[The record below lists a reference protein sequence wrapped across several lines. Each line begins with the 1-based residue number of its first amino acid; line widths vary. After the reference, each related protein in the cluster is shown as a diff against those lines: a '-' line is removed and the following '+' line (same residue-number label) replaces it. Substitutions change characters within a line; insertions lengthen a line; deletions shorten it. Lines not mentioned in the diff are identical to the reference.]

1 MATLNTDIR
10 YIKGVGEARA
20 KSLAKLG
27 ITDLRSLLSYFPR
40 AYDDRRAYKKIAG
53 LIPGENACVCAVI
66 AGEPRLSR
74 IRKGLDLIKL
84 RAVDETGALELTY
97 FNQSYLKNTFHTGDA
112 YVFFGRAE
120 GTPSRPQMTNPLFE
134 REGAHQ
140 ITGRIMPIYPLTAGV
155 SQSMLYKAVEQGLAA
170 CVDELPDILPEDVR
184 LVYQLCHTRFAYEN
198 IHFPTDD
205 EALSAARR
213 RLAFEELFLLALG
226 LKLLRERRTFVAGK
240 QCKKVDLS
248 PFFTSLSFSLTG
260 AQRRAIGDIARDLT
274 GQRPMNRLVQGDVG
288 SGKTMV
294 AAAAIYMAAKNGLQ
308 CALMAPTEILAEQ
321 HYRSL
326 APLLEPLGIP
336 CALLT
341 ASTKARERRALNER
355 LRSGELSLVI
365 GTHALLSPD
374 VQYQNLGLVVTD
386 EQHRFG
392 VDQRAALSAK
402 GDDPHLLVM
411 SATPIPRTLA
421 LMIYGDLDV
430 SVLDELPPG
439 RQKIDTFAVPSSYH
453 ERIYAFLRKLV
464 AEGRQA
470 YIVCPMVSEND
481 ELPDERKAVT
491 AYAAHLQAEVFPDLR
506 IAPIHGKMKPKE
518 KDAVMRAFA
527 AHEIDVLVS
536 TTVIEV
542 GVDVPN
548 ANLMII
554 EDADRLGLAQ
564 LHQIRGR
571 IGRSSRRAYAY
582 LTYRPGKVLTEVA
595 SKRLSAIREYV
606 DFGAGFRIAMRDLE
620 IRGAGNLLGPE
631 QSGYMM
637 SVGYDMYLKLLNDA
651 VLEQQ
656 GKGREIR
663 PECSADLTVA
673 AYIPERYVPSDR
685 QRMDLYRRIAALR
698 DNDAAADLIDELTDR
713 YGDPPRPVTALLDV
727 ALLRAA
733 AADTGVTDITQKG
746 QTLLLSLGQRM
757 DVPSLMAVC
766 TLPAYRSRLL
776 LSAGEHPKLTLHLKP
791 GEEALDAAGHLV
803 EALTLKRK
811 EISGE
816 TPAEGGTL

>member
-40 AYDDRRAYKKIAG
+40 AYDDRRAYKKIAD
-53 LIPGENACVCAVI
+53 LVPGENACVCAVI

-120 GTPSRPQMTNPLFE
+120 GSPSRPQMTNPLFE

-140 ITGRIMPIYPLTAGV
+140 ITGRIMPIYPLTAGI
-155 SQSMLYKAVEQGLAA
+155 SQSMLCKAVEQGLAA
-170 CVDELPDILPEDVR
+170 CVDELPDVLPEDVR
-184 LVYQLCHTRFAYEN
+184 LAYQLCHTRFAYEN

-240 QCKKVDLS
+240 QCRKVDLL
-248 PFFTSLSFSLTG
+248 PFFTSLPFSLTG

-341 ASTKARERRALNER
+341 ASTRARERRALNER
-355 LRSGELSLVI
+355 LRFGELSLVI

-430 SVLDELPPG
+430 SILNELPPG

-491 AYAAHLQAEVFPDLR
+491 AYAEMLQKEVFPDLR
-506 IAPIHGKMKPKE
+506 IAPIHGKMKPKD

-548 ANLMII
+548 AALMLI
-554 EDADRLGLAQ
+554 ENAECFGLSQ
-564 LHQIRGR
+564 LHQLRGR
-571 IGRSSRRAYAY
+571 VGRGRHKSYCVLVSDNKGEENKQRLKVMSS
-582 LTYRPGKVLTEVA
+582 TSDGF
-595 SKRLSAIREYV
+595 AIAEE
-606 DFGAGFRIAMRDLE
+606 D
-620 IRGAGNLLGPE
+620 
-631 QSGYMM
+631 
-637 SVGYDMYLKLLNDA
+637 LKLRGPGDFFGSRQHGLPSLR
-651 VLEQQ
+651 V
-656 GKGREIR
+656 
-663 PECSADLTVA
+663 ADLSCDLSLLHETQSA
-673 AYIPERYVPSDR
+673 AE
-685 QRMDLYRRIAALR
+685 QLL
-698 DNDAAADLIDELTDR
+698 AADPALKNHPLLKARVEL
-713 YGDPPRPVTALLDV
+713 LFELN
-727 ALLRAA
+727 
-733 AADTGVTDITQKG
+733 ADA
-746 QTLLLSLGQRM
+746 M
-757 DVPSLMAVC
+757 N
-766 TLPAYRSRLL
+766 
-776 LSAGEHPKLTLHLKP
+776 
-791 GEEALDAAGHLV
+791 
-803 EALTLKRK
+803 
-811 EISGE
+811 
-816 TPAEGGTL
+816 

>member
-40 AYDDRRAYKKIAG
+40 AYDDRRAYKKIAD
-53 LIPGENACVCAVI
+53 LIPGENACACAVI
-66 AGEPRLSR
+66 AGEPKLSR
-74 IRKGLDLIKL
+74 IRKGLDLVKL

-134 REGAHQ
+134 RAGAHQ

-226 LKLLRERRTFVAGK
+226 LKLLRERRMFVAGK

-248 PFFTSLSFSLTG
+248 PFFTSLPFSLTG

-274 GQRPMNRLVQGDVG
+274 GKRPMNRLVQGDVG

-308 CALMAPTEILAEQ
+308 CALMTPTEILAEQ

-341 ASTKARERRALNER
+341 ASTKAKERRALNER

-392 VDQRAALSAK
+392 VNQRAALSAK

-430 SVLDELPPG
+430 SILNELPPG

-470 YIVCPMVSEND
+470 YIVCPMVAEND

-491 AYAAHLQAEVFPDLR
+491 AYAETLQKEVFPDLR

-548 ANLMII
+548 AALMLI
-554 EDADRLGLAQ
+554 ENAECFGLSQ
-564 LHQIRGR
+564 LHQLRGR
-571 IGRSSRRAYAY
+571 VGRGRHKSYCVLVSDNKGEENKQRLKVMSS
-582 LTYRPGKVLTEVA
+582 TSDGF
-595 SKRLSAIREYV
+595 AIAEE
-606 DFGAGFRIAMRDLE
+606 D
-620 IRGAGNLLGPE
+620 
-631 QSGYMM
+631 
-637 SVGYDMYLKLLNDA
+637 LKLRGPGDFFGSRQHGLPSLR
-651 VLEQQ
+651 V
-656 GKGREIR
+656 
-663 PECSADLTVA
+663 ADLSCDLSLLHETQSA
-673 AYIPERYVPSDR
+673 AE
-685 QRMDLYRRIAALR
+685 QLL
-698 DNDAAADLIDELTDR
+698 AADPALKKHPLLKARVEL
-713 YGDPPRPVTALLDV
+713 LFELN
-727 ALLRAA
+727 
-733 AADTGVTDITQKG
+733 ADA
-746 QTLLLSLGQRM
+746 M
-757 DVPSLMAVC
+757 N
-766 TLPAYRSRLL
+766 
-776 LSAGEHPKLTLHLKP
+776 
-791 GEEALDAAGHLV
+791 
-803 EALTLKRK
+803 
-811 EISGE
+811 
-816 TPAEGGTL
+816 

>member
-1 MATLNTDIR
+1 MAALSTDIR

-20 KSLAKLG
+20 KALAKLG

-40 AYDDRRAYKKIAG
+40 AYEDRRACKKIAG
-53 LIPGENACVCAVI
+53 LVPGEMSCVCAVV
-66 AGEPRLSR
+66 AGEAKLSR
-74 IRKGLDLIKL
+74 IRKGLDLVKL
-84 RAVDETGALELTY
+84 RVVDESGALELTY
-97 FNQSYLKNTFHTGDA
+97 FNQSYLKNTFHTGEA
-112 YVFFGRAE
+112 YVFYGRAE
-120 GTPSRPQMTNPLFE
+120 GTPRRLQMTNPLFE
-134 REGAHQ
+134 REGERR

-184 LVYQLCHTRFAYEN
+184 LAHQLCHTRFAYEN
-198 IHFPTDD
+198 IHFPTGD
-205 EALSAARR
+205 EALAAARR

-226 LKLLRERRTFVAGK
+226 LKLLRSRRTFVAGK
-240 QCKKVDLS
+240 RCRDTDPS
-248 PFFTSLSFSLTG
+248 PFFAALPFSLTA
-260 AQRRAIGDIARDLT
+260 AQRRAVDDIARDLSLE
-274 GQRPMNRLVQGDVG
+274 RPMNRLCQGDVG

-326 APLLEPLGIP
+326 APLLTPLGIS

-341 ASTKARERRALNER
+341 ASTRAKERRALNEA

-402 GDDPHLLVM
+402 GENPHLLVM

-453 ERIYAFLRKLV
+453 ARIYAFLRKLV
-464 AEGRQA
+464 QEGRQA
-470 YIVCPMVSEND
+470 YIVCPMVAEND

-491 AYAAHLQAEVFPDLR
+491 AYAEHLQTEIFPDLR
-506 IAPIHGKMKPKE
+506 VAPIHGKMKPKE

-548 ANLMII
+548 AALMLI
-554 EDADRLGLAQ
+554 ENAECFGLSQ
-564 LHQIRGR
+564 LHQLRGR
-571 IGRSSRRAYAY
+571 VGRGQHKSYCVLVSDSKGEENKARLKIMSSTNDGFAIAEEDLRLRG
-582 LTYRPGKVLTEVA
+582 PG
-595 SKRLSAIREYV
+595 
-606 DFGAGFRIAMRDLE
+606 DFFGSRQHGLPALR
-620 IRGAGNLLGPE
+620 
-631 QSGYMM
+631 
-637 SVGYDMYLKLLNDA
+637 V
-651 VLEQQ
+651 
-656 GKGREIR
+656 
-663 PECSADLTVA
+663 ADLSCDLSLLHETQSA
-673 AYIPERYVPSDR
+673 AE
-685 QRMDLYRRIAALR
+685 QLL
-698 DNDAAADLIDELTDR
+698 AADAELAAH
-713 YGDPPRPVTALLDV
+713 PLLK
-727 ALLRAA
+727 ARIELLFSLN
-733 AADTGVTDITQKG
+733 ADA
-746 QTLLLSLGQRM
+746 M
-757 DVPSLMAVC
+757 N
-766 TLPAYRSRLL
+766 
-776 LSAGEHPKLTLHLKP
+776 
-791 GEEALDAAGHLV
+791 
-803 EALTLKRK
+803 
-811 EISGE
+811 
-816 TPAEGGTL
+816 

>member
-40 AYDDRRAYKKIAG
+40 AYDDRRAYKKIVD

-84 RAVDETGALELTY
+84 RAVDATGALELTY

-170 CVDELPDILPEDVR
+170 CVDELPDILPENVR

-248 PFFTSLSFSLTG
+248 PFFTSLPFSLTG

-274 GQRPMNRLVQGDVG
+274 GKRPMNRLVQGDVG

-341 ASTKARERRALNER
+341 ASTTAKERRALNER

-430 SVLDELPPG
+430 SILNELPPG

-453 ERIYAFLRKLV
+453 ARIYAFLRKLV
-464 AEGRQA
+464 ADGRQA
-470 YIVCPMVSEND
+470 YIVCPMVAEND

-491 AYAAHLQAEVFPDLR
+491 AYAETLQKEVFPDLR

-548 ANLMII
+548 AALMLI
-554 EDADRLGLAQ
+554 ENAECFGLSQ
-564 LHQIRGR
+564 LHQLRGR
-571 IGRSSRRAYAY
+571 VGRGRHKSYCVLVSDNKGEENKQRLKVMSS
-582 LTYRPGKVLTEVA
+582 TSDGF
-595 SKRLSAIREYV
+595 AIAEE
-606 DFGAGFRIAMRDLE
+606 D
-620 IRGAGNLLGPE
+620 
-631 QSGYMM
+631 
-637 SVGYDMYLKLLNDA
+637 LKLRGPGDFFGSRQHGLPSLR
-651 VLEQQ
+651 V
-656 GKGREIR
+656 
-663 PECSADLTVA
+663 ADLSCDLSLLHETQSA
-673 AYIPERYVPSDR
+673 AE
-685 QRMDLYRRIAALR
+685 QLL
-698 DNDAAADLIDELTDR
+698 AADPALKNHPLLKARVEL
-713 YGDPPRPVTALLDV
+713 LFELN
-727 ALLRAA
+727 
-733 AADTGVTDITQKG
+733 ADA
-746 QTLLLSLGQRM
+746 M
-757 DVPSLMAVC
+757 N
-766 TLPAYRSRLL
+766 
-776 LSAGEHPKLTLHLKP
+776 
-791 GEEALDAAGHLV
+791 
-803 EALTLKRK
+803 
-811 EISGE
+811 
-816 TPAEGGTL
+816 

>member
-40 AYDDRRAYKKIAG
+40 AYDDRRAYKKIAD

-66 AGEPRLSR
+66 AGEPKLSR
-74 IRKGLDLIKL
+74 IRKGLDLVKL

-97 FNQSYLKNTFHTGDA
+97 FNQSYLKNTFRTGDA

-248 PFFTSLSFSLTG
+248 PFFAALPFSLTG

-274 GQRPMNRLVQGDVG
+274 GKRPMNRLVQGDVG

-430 SVLDELPPG
+430 SILNELPPG

-470 YIVCPMVSEND
+470 YIVCPMVAEND

-491 AYAAHLQAEVFPDLR
+491 AYAETLQKEVFPDLR

-548 ANLMII
+548 AALMLI
-554 EDADRLGLAQ
+554 ENAECFGLSQ
-564 LHQIRGR
+564 LHQLRGR
-571 IGRSSRRAYAY
+571 VGRGQHKSYCVLVSDNKGEENKQRLKVMSS
-582 LTYRPGKVLTEVA
+582 TSDGF
-595 SKRLSAIREYV
+595 AIAEE
-606 DFGAGFRIAMRDLE
+606 D
-620 IRGAGNLLGPE
+620 
-631 QSGYMM
+631 
-637 SVGYDMYLKLLNDA
+637 LKLRGPGDFFGSRQHGLPSLR
-651 VLEQQ
+651 V
-656 GKGREIR
+656 
-663 PECSADLTVA
+663 ADLSCDLSLLHETQSA
-673 AYIPERYVPSDR
+673 AE
-685 QRMDLYRRIAALR
+685 QLL
-698 DNDAAADLIDELTDR
+698 AADPALKNHPLLKARVEL
-713 YGDPPRPVTALLDV
+713 LFELN
-727 ALLRAA
+727 
-733 AADTGVTDITQKG
+733 ADA
-746 QTLLLSLGQRM
+746 M
-757 DVPSLMAVC
+757 N
-766 TLPAYRSRLL
+766 
-776 LSAGEHPKLTLHLKP
+776 
-791 GEEALDAAGHLV
+791 
-803 EALTLKRK
+803 
-811 EISGE
+811 
-816 TPAEGGTL
+816 

>member
-40 AYDDRRAYKKIAG
+40 AYDDRRAYKKIVD

-170 CVDELPDILPEDVR
+170 CVDELPDILPENVR

-248 PFFTSLSFSLTG
+248 PFFTSLPFSLTG

-274 GQRPMNRLVQGDVG
+274 GKRPMNRLVQGDVG

-341 ASTKARERRALNER
+341 ASTTAKERRALNER

-430 SVLDELPPG
+430 SILNELPPG

-453 ERIYAFLRKLV
+453 ARIYAFLRKLV
-464 AEGRQA
+464 ADGRQA
-470 YIVCPMVSEND
+470 YIVCPMVAEND

-491 AYAAHLQAEVFPDLR
+491 AYAETLQKEVFPDLR

-548 ANLMII
+548 AALMLI
-554 EDADRLGLAQ
+554 ENAECFGLSQ
-564 LHQIRGR
+564 LHQLRGR
-571 IGRSSRRAYAY
+571 VGRGRHKSYCVLVSDNKGDENKQSLKVMSS
-582 LTYRPGKVLTEVA
+582 TSDGF
-595 SKRLSAIREYV
+595 AIAEE
-606 DFGAGFRIAMRDLE
+606 D
-620 IRGAGNLLGPE
+620 
-631 QSGYMM
+631 
-637 SVGYDMYLKLLNDA
+637 LKLRGPGDFFGSRQHGLPSLR
-651 VLEQQ
+651 V
-656 GKGREIR
+656 
-663 PECSADLTVA
+663 ADLSCDLSLLHETQSA
-673 AYIPERYVPSDR
+673 AE
-685 QRMDLYRRIAALR
+685 QLL
-698 DNDAAADLIDELTDR
+698 AADPALKNHPLLKARVEL
-713 YGDPPRPVTALLDV
+713 LFELN
-727 ALLRAA
+727 
-733 AADTGVTDITQKG
+733 ADA
-746 QTLLLSLGQRM
+746 M
-757 DVPSLMAVC
+757 N
-766 TLPAYRSRLL
+766 
-776 LSAGEHPKLTLHLKP
+776 
-791 GEEALDAAGHLV
+791 
-803 EALTLKRK
+803 
-811 EISGE
+811 
-816 TPAEGGTL
+816 

>member
-40 AYDDRRAYKKIAG
+40 AYDDRRAYKKIAD

-66 AGEPRLSR
+66 AGEPKLSR
-74 IRKGLDLIKL
+74 IRKGLDLVKL

-134 REGAHQ
+134 RECAHQ
-140 ITGRIMPIYPLTAGV
+140 ITGRIMPIYPLTAGI

-226 LKLLRERRTFVAGK
+226 LKLLRERRMFVAGK

-248 PFFTSLSFSLTG
+248 PFFTSLPFSLTG

-274 GQRPMNRLVQGDVG
+274 GKRPMNRLVQGDVG

-341 ASTKARERRALNER
+341 ASTKAKERRALNER

-430 SVLDELPPG
+430 SILNELPPG

-470 YIVCPMVSEND
+470 YIVCPMVAEND

-491 AYAAHLQAEVFPDLR
+491 AYAETLQKEVFPDLR

-548 ANLMII
+548 AALILI
-554 EDADRLGLAQ
+554 ENAECFGLSQ
-564 LHQIRGR
+564 LHQLRGR
-571 IGRSSRRAYAY
+571 VGRGQHKSYCVLVSDNKGEENKQRLKVMSS
-582 LTYRPGKVLTEVA
+582 TSDGF
-595 SKRLSAIREYV
+595 AIAEE
-606 DFGAGFRIAMRDLE
+606 D
-620 IRGAGNLLGPE
+620 
-631 QSGYMM
+631 
-637 SVGYDMYLKLLNDA
+637 LKLRGPGDFFGSRQHGLPSLR
-651 VLEQQ
+651 V
-656 GKGREIR
+656 
-663 PECSADLTVA
+663 ADLSCDLSLLHETQSA
-673 AYIPERYVPSDR
+673 AE
-685 QRMDLYRRIAALR
+685 QLL
-698 DNDAAADLIDELTDR
+698 AADPALKNHPLLKARVEL
-713 YGDPPRPVTALLDV
+713 LFELN
-727 ALLRAA
+727 
-733 AADTGVTDITQKG
+733 ADA
-746 QTLLLSLGQRM
+746 M
-757 DVPSLMAVC
+757 N
-766 TLPAYRSRLL
+766 
-776 LSAGEHPKLTLHLKP
+776 
-791 GEEALDAAGHLV
+791 
-803 EALTLKRK
+803 
-811 EISGE
+811 
-816 TPAEGGTL
+816 

>member
-40 AYDDRRAYKKIAG
+40 AYDDRRSYKKIAD

-66 AGEPRLSR
+66 AGDPRLSR

-226 LKLLRERRTFVAGK
+226 LKLLRERRMFVAGK

-248 PFFTSLSFSLTG
+248 PFFTSLPFSLTG

-274 GQRPMNRLVQGDVG
+274 GKRPMNRLVQGDVG

-430 SVLDELPPG
+430 SILNELPPG

-470 YIVCPMVSEND
+470 YIVCPMVAEND

-491 AYAAHLQAEVFPDLR
+491 AYAETLQKEVFPDLR

-548 ANLMII
+548 AALMLI
-554 EDADRLGLAQ
+554 ENAECFGLSQ
-564 LHQIRGR
+564 LHQLRGR
-571 IGRSSRRAYAY
+571 VGRGRHKSYCVLVSDNKGEENKQRLKVMSS
-582 LTYRPGKVLTEVA
+582 TSDGF
-595 SKRLSAIREYV
+595 AIAEE
-606 DFGAGFRIAMRDLE
+606 D
-620 IRGAGNLLGPE
+620 
-631 QSGYMM
+631 
-637 SVGYDMYLKLLNDA
+637 LKLRGPGDFFGSRQHGLPSLR
-651 VLEQQ
+651 V
-656 GKGREIR
+656 
-663 PECSADLTVA
+663 ADLSCDLSLLHETQSA
-673 AYIPERYVPSDR
+673 AE
-685 QRMDLYRRIAALR
+685 QLL
-698 DNDAAADLIDELTDR
+698 AADPALKKHPLLKARVEL
-713 YGDPPRPVTALLDV
+713 LFELN
-727 ALLRAA
+727 
-733 AADTGVTDITQKG
+733 ADA
-746 QTLLLSLGQRM
+746 M
-757 DVPSLMAVC
+757 N
-766 TLPAYRSRLL
+766 
-776 LSAGEHPKLTLHLKP
+776 
-791 GEEALDAAGHLV
+791 
-803 EALTLKRK
+803 
-811 EISGE
+811 
-816 TPAEGGTL
+816 

>member
-1 MATLNTDIR
+1 MAALNTDIR
-10 YIKGVGEARA
+10 YIKGVGEAHA
-20 KSLAKLG
+20 KALAKLG
-27 ITDLRSLLSYFPR
+27 VTDLRSLLSYFPR
-40 AYDDRRAYKKIAG
+40 AYEDRRACKKIAD
-53 LIPGENACVCAVI
+53 LVPGEMSCVCAVV
-66 AGEPRLSR
+66 AGEAKLSR
-74 IRKGLDLIKL
+74 IRKGLDLVKL
-84 RAVDETGALELTY
+84 RVVDESGALELTY
-97 FNQSYLKNTFHTGDA
+97 FNQSYLKNTFHTGET
-112 YVFFGRAE
+112 YVFYGRAE
-120 GTPSRPQMTNPLFE
+120 GTPRRLQMTNPLFE

-184 LVYQLCHTRFAYEN
+184 LAHELCHTRYAYEN
-198 IHFPTDD
+198 IHFPTGD
-205 EALSAARR
+205 EALASARR

-226 LKLLRERRTFVAGK
+226 LKLLRSRRTFVAGK
-240 QCKKVDLS
+240 RCRDTDPS
-248 PFFTSLSFSLTG
+248 PFFAALPFSLTA
-260 AQRRAIGDIARDLT
+260 AQRRAVDDIARDLSLE
-274 GQRPMNRLVQGDVG
+274 RPMNRLCQGDVG

-326 APLLEPLGIP
+326 APLLTPLGIS

-341 ASTKARERRALNER
+341 ASTRAKERRALNEA

-402 GDDPHLLVM
+402 GENPHLLVM

-453 ERIYAFLRKLV
+453 ARIYAFLRKLV
-464 AEGRQA
+464 QEGRQA
-470 YIVCPMVSEND
+470 YIVCPMVAEND

-491 AYAAHLQAEVFPDLR
+491 AYAEHLQTEIFPDLR
-506 IAPIHGKMKPKE
+506 VAPIHGKMKPKE

-548 ANLMII
+548 AALMLI
-554 EDADRLGLAQ
+554 ENAECFGLSQ
-564 LHQIRGR
+564 LHQLRGR
-571 IGRSSRRAYAY
+571 VGRGQHKSYCVLVSDNKGEENKARLKIMSSTNDGFAIAEEDLRLRG
-582 LTYRPGKVLTEVA
+582 PG
-595 SKRLSAIREYV
+595 
-606 DFGAGFRIAMRDLE
+606 DFFGSRQHGLPALR
-620 IRGAGNLLGPE
+620 
-631 QSGYMM
+631 
-637 SVGYDMYLKLLNDA
+637 V
-651 VLEQQ
+651 
-656 GKGREIR
+656 
-663 PECSADLTVA
+663 ADLSCDLSLLHETQSA
-673 AYIPERYVPSDR
+673 AE
-685 QRMDLYRRIAALR
+685 QLL
-698 DNDAAADLIDELTDR
+698 AADAELAAH
-713 YGDPPRPVTALLDV
+713 PLLK
-727 ALLRAA
+727 ARIELLFSLN
-733 AADTGVTDITQKG
+733 ADA
-746 QTLLLSLGQRM
+746 M
-757 DVPSLMAVC
+757 N
-766 TLPAYRSRLL
+766 
-776 LSAGEHPKLTLHLKP
+776 
-791 GEEALDAAGHLV
+791 
-803 EALTLKRK
+803 
-811 EISGE
+811 
-816 TPAEGGTL
+816 